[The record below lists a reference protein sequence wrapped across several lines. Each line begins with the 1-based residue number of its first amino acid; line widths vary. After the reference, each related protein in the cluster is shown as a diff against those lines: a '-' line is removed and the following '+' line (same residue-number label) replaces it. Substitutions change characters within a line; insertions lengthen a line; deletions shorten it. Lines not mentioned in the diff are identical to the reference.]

1 MDSEEALTA
10 TRKKQKEW
18 KAQRDRLFD
27 QYLKDPSNTSLALE
41 IKAIDDLVAKSNE
54 SDVAQ
59 RPRKR

>member
-1 MDSEEALTA
+1 MESQEALTE

-54 SDVAQ
+54 SEAAQ